1 MMKRYFKGVQPH
13 INIEKIEAEI
23 AFLPGSPERALE
35 IAKKFS
41 SYEKVTEQRG
51 FATYKGEIEN
61 KANMAVENVIRVAV
75 GAVKYIFSANSAF
88 SAVNLKCDKVQ

>member
-1 MMKRYFKGVQPH
+1 MMERYFKGTQPH
-13 INIEKIEAEI
+13 INIDKTEVEI
-23 AFLPGSPERALE
+23 AFLPGSPEKALE

-41 SYEKVTEQRG
+41 SYEKVTERRG
-51 FATYKGEIEN
+51 FVTYKGEIEN
-61 KANMAVENVIRVAV
+61 KANMAVENAIRVAV